1 MGKVKQLDNK
11 WNWNFIGILFFWAN
25 VVSSH
30 LVPFSSTILLFNFWT
45 FISPKGH
52 THGLKMKGRL
62 TNNNDNGN
70 NNLFSSNYPISL
82 SSSIFH
88 FLGLVKLLTLSCCPI
103 CVDPLSN
110 FPGFL
115 KSLEFIH
122 CYCPTPQ
129 VHILCQFPRLV
140 HSPRV
145 LNSSIFIH
153 LWKNINLGF
162 VLLPSTN
169 GNKILNWIKIQLK
182 KNKTQIDVENIEN
195 PLVIMMPK
203 RTLKTYKSP
212 KNIFYLSLLKN

>member
-1 MGKVKQLDNK
+1 LGKVKRLDNK
-11 WNWNFIGILFFWAN
+11 WKWNFIGILVFWAN

-45 FISPKGH
+45 FISPNGH

-62 TNNNDNGN
+62 TNDNGN
-70 NNLFSSNYPISL
+70 NNLFSSNYPISW
-82 SSSIFH
+82 SSSICH
-88 FLGLVKLLTLSCCPI
+88 FLGLVKLLTLSYCRI
-103 CVDPLSN
+103 CGDQVSN

-115 KSLEFIH
+115 KSWEFIH
-122 CYCPTPQ
+122 CYFPTPQ

-145 LNSSIFIH
+145 PNSSIFIH

-169 GNKILNWIKIQLK
+169 GNQMIEKMNWYC
-182 KNKTQIDVENIEN
+182 EN
-195 PLVIMMPK
+195 
-203 RTLKTYKSP
+203 
-212 KNIFYLSLLKN
+212 